1 MSLAHMTTNPNSKT
15 MLDLNKLVNLALN
28 SPRVGVVNFNILKT
42 FLIELLKALN
52 LQHYEPKFGDDSE
65 TKNLLQYIIKAN
77 EDHETTGVHDDFS
90 HIDENDTTGYESMIN
105 SSIDGSGN
113 AAIPSTKIIQMQHRD
128 TKPMNER
135 FFNLEEKL
143 ARLEQQLNALNS
155 LPTNAHLIEKA
166 KEAKKSNSSS
176 GPILEIWQYTQLSK
190 RLESTEDGLT
200 KVSKKKFLIAIKI
213 SCNFFYFS

>member
-1 MSLAHMTTNPNSKT
+1 MSITLNANSKT

-65 TKNLLQYIIKAN
+65 TKNLLQNIIKAN
-77 EDHETTGVHDDFS
+77 E
-90 HIDENDTTGYESMIN
+90 ENDSTIQDDSHMDETGYESMIN
-105 SSIDGSGN
+105 MSIDGSGT
-113 AAIPSTKIIQMQHRD
+113 AGAPSAKTIHMQQREV
-128 TKPMNER
+128 KPMNER
-135 FFNLEEKL
+135 FFNLEDKL
-143 ARLEQQLNALNS
+143 SRLEQQLNAINT
-155 LPTNAHLIEKA
+155 LPPNAQLIEKA
-166 KEAKKSNSSS
+166 KESKKSNSSS

-200 KVSKKKFLIAIKI
+200 KVGIFLYLLLGMNIIAQFI
-213 SCNFFYFS
+213 SYLL

>member
-1 MSLAHMTTNPNSKT
+1 MSVALNANNKT

-42 FLIELLKALN
+42 FLLELLKALN

-65 TKNLLQYIIKAN
+65 TKSLLQNIIKAN
-77 EDHETTGVHDDFS
+77 E
-90 HIDENDTTGYESMIN
+90 ENDSIIHDESHMDETGYESMIN
-105 SSIDGSGN
+105 LSTDGSGT
-113 AAIPSTKIIQMQHRD
+113 AGIPSAKTNVTQIQMQQRE

-135 FFNLEEKL
+135 FFNLEDKL
-143 ARLEQQLNALNS
+143 SRLEQQLNAINT
-155 LPTNAHLIEKA
+155 LPPNAQLIEKT
-166 KEAKKSNSSS
+166 KDAKKSNSST

-200 KVSKKKFLIAIKI
+200 KVR
-213 SCNFFYFS
+213 